1 MVRVFKKG
9 VIGSLA
15 IVLTLSGFLAAC
27 SKSSNGGSSA
37 TTSPS
42 GSSAPTA
49 SKEPEKPVKIRVTLW
64 DRANAP
70 EGQNMG
76 NNPIIKYVIDETKK
90 VGLDVE
96 FVSLPRAQES
106 EKLNVWMASGEA
118 PDVIITYSID
128 TIFKFAEQG
137 GLWELDS
144 YLAKYPDLVKN
155 NKKALDQAGMYKGK
169 RYAIPAIRANTY
181 AGAHMKI
188 RKDWVDKLGM
198 KLPTTNEELYQVLK
212 AFKEKDP
219 GGVGKDKV
227 VPFAMP
233 AINQGAKGFFFGPMF
248 GFGVNNDGPGN
259 QFYAPNGNYKDVVF
273 TSGVATAEGK
283 AFFGWMNKL
292 YKEGL
297 ISKEFVTDINSQQY
311 IQQINSGV
319 AGFTDSNDASMKLN
333 NDTRKSVPTAQW
345 VTLDPFKRA
354 DGTQR
359 QPVAADYGMFIAVPK
374 SSKNP
379 EAVVKYLNWMVQPK
393 NLATVQSGI
402 EGLNWKDDGGL
413 RIGIDP
419 EVNKKTT
426 WVSGSG
432 DLALIQQ
439 GVPPYTK
446 EQLLKLVATSTDY
459 PTPEAK
465 EEYATESLRMYD
477 TFKKFGKPELLID
490 APRPVAQK
498 SVAAIEK
505 SLYEGVS
512 KAIIAPDYEK
522 GYAEMIAGWE
532 KAGGRD
538 YDKEITDAIKAM
550 KK

>member
-1 MVRVFKKG
+1 MVYGLRKG
-9 VIGSLA
+9 VVGSLA
-15 IVLTLSGFLAAC
+15 VALTLSGILAAC
-27 SKSSNGGSSA
+27 SKTDNNSTATSSPGTS
-37 TTSPS
+37 TSPS
-42 GSSAPTA
+42 A

-70 EGQNMG
+70 EGQNLG
-76 NNPIIKYVIDETKK
+76 NNDLIKWVIDETKK
-90 VGLDVE
+90 IGLDVE

-144 YLAKYPDLVKN
+144 YLAKYPDLIKN

-198 KLPTTNEELYQVLK
+198 KLPTTTEELYQVLK

-259 QFYAPNGNYKDVVF
+259 QFYAPNGNYKDGVF
-273 TSGVATAEGK
+273 TSGIATPEGK
-283 AFFGWMNKL
+283 NFLGWMNKL

-319 AGFTDSNDASMKLN
+319 AGFTDSNTSAVQLN
-333 NDTRKSVPTAQW
+333 IDTRKSVPTAEW
-345 VTLDPFKRA
+345 VTLDPLKRP

-359 QPVAADYGMFIAVPK
+359 QPIAADYGMFIAVPK

-379 EAVVKYLNWMVQPK
+379 EAVVKYLDWMVKPK

-402 EGLNWKDDGGL
+402 EGVHWKDDGGL
-413 RIGIDP
+413 RIGMDP
-419 EVNKKTT
+419 EASKKTL
-426 WVSGSG
+426 WVSSAG

-446 EQLLKLVATSTDY
+446 EQLLKLVANSPDF
-459 PTPEAK
+459 PTPEKK
-465 EEYATESLRMYD
+465 EEYANSTLKMYEV
-477 TFKKFGKPELLID
+477 FQKFGKPEVLID

-512 KAIIAPDYEK
+512 KAIIAPEFDK
-522 GYAEMIAGWE
+522 AYAEMISGWE
-532 KAGGRD
+532 KAGGRE
-538 YDKEITDAIKAM
+538 YDKEITDALKAM